1 MTASFKPTS
10 APGDTCQPSTP
21 RHPHPHPQLRLQF
34 DARPPRIEDAR
45 KLGFDAHPLIAQ
57 MWATVQSS
65 CEAGF
70 YRESDWARLRLEFW
84 FASHKMASGQAIGL
98 GLGGDPAR
106 AERDAAVPGDQTPRA
121 WRGRRRSGAVGL
133 GHVAATP
140 LRRGLGR
147 NTASRITGHIRAPR
161 WCSPDAHSLCL
172 GPLSR
177 TEPVAVYRL
186 GGRQPPVGGWPQE
199 RVILSCLD
207 FRSTSALLIV

>member
-10 APGDTCQPSTP
+10 APGDPCQPSTP
-21 RHPHPHPQLRLQF
+21 RHPHPHPQPATSVRCQ
-34 DARPPRIEDAR
+34 AAAHEDAR

-106 AERDAAVPGDQTPRA
+106 AERDAAVPGDQTPRLARSSAKRSRRTWARCGDASSTRA
-121 WRGRRRSGAVGL
+121 WAERRQSDNWPYQGSSLVLTRCSQPMPG
-133 GHVAATP
+133 TP
-140 LRRGLGR
+140 EPYGTRRGIPLGW
-147 NTASRITGHIRAPR
+147 P
-161 WCSPDAHSLCL
+161 P
-172 GPLSR
+172 
-177 TEPVAVYRL
+177 
-186 GGRQPPVGGWPQE
+186 PPVEGWLQE
-199 RVILSCLD
+199 RVTLSGLG
-207 FRSTSALLIV
+207 FRSMSALQNV